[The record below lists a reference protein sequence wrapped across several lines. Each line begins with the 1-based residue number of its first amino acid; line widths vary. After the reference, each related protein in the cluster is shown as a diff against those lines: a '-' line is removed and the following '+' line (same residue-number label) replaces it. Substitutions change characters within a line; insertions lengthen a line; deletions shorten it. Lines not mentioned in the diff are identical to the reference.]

1 MERIEDFSIPVIY
14 STCTSGA
21 GVASGKREARRK
33 TVGRLVCT
41 WRRRVGAPIPPP
53 FSVYALCAPC
63 HPLSVRGAD
72 GGRGS
77 VGRRGSEASFG
88 VWGRPTA
95 EPCFSRPANSRAE
108 PSSRSRSS
116 SLSSSSSTDPTL
128 LGSVQPCKRGPS
140 DATFSHPRRV
150 PRSSRRVDRLLS
162 SRSRWKSSRKV
173 AVQNEAE
180 CVAEDGRERSNSSN
194 GISARIV
201 HARYNMIIGEEGF
214 HGETRSVV

>member
-72 GGRGS
+72 GGRGN

-116 SLSSSSSTDPTL
+116 SSSSSFTL
-128 LGSVQPCKRGPS
+128 L
-140 DATFSHPRRV
+140 ATSGRSNHANEAPPT
-150 PRSSRRVDRLLS
+150 PRSPILAGCRVQVAALIVYYRVDPGGNRVEES
-162 SRSRWKSSRKV
+162 GGSERSRVRSR
-173 AVQNEAE
+173 
-180 CVAEDGRERSNSSN
+180 GWPRE
-194 GISARIV
+194 
-201 HARYNMIIGEEGF
+201 E
-214 HGETRSVV
+214 